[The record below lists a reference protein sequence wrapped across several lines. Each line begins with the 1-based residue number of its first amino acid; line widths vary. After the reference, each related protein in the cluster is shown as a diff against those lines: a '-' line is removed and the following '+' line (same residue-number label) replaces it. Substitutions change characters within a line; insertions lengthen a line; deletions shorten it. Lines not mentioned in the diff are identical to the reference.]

1 MLTLSLNLARTGLV
15 ALYETLVLDAQVLNF
30 VVALLELDL
39 YLVTLLLS
47 SFQLANK
54 DVLVNLDFLFT
65 LLH

>member
-1 MLTLSLNLARTGLV
+1 VLTLSLNLARTGLV

>member
-39 YLVTLLLS
+39 YLMTLLLS